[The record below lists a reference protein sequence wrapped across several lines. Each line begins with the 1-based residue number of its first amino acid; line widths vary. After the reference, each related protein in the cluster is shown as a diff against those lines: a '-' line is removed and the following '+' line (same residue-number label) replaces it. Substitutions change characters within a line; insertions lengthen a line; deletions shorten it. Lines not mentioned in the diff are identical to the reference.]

1 MVFSA
6 WQSPSSVTVAN
17 DDDLSRL
24 KRPFAVSPQIEKKHV
39 VMLEDV
45 QKTFK
50 IESIDKA
57 VRIVVQFAITE
68 GICCLRPSDL
78 PIPTRRLCLRD
89 SASHKRAPR

>member
-39 VMLEDV
+39 AMLEEV

-57 VRIVVQFAITE
+57 VRIAVQFSITE
-68 GICCLRPSDL
+68 GSCCLGPSEL
-78 PIPTRRLCLRD
+78 PIPARRLYLRD
-89 SASHKRAPR
+89 PASHTMAPR

>member
-1 MVFSA
+1 MAEHFFC
-6 WQSPSSVTVAN
+6 TVAT
-17 DDDLSRL
+17 DDGPSRL
-24 KRPFAVSPQIEKKHV
+24 KRPFEGSPQIEKKHV

-68 GICCLRPSDL
+68 GVC
-78 PIPTRRLCLRD
+78 
-89 SASHKRAPR
+89 